1 MKTIDEINREK
12 NAKFKKVARVDES
25 PFRKMK
31 IFNLILICFNIIFII
46 AICCLIYLLIKRKN
60 KNIMEEKTE
69 HIIDQ
74 NSISA
79 VYSIKSG
86 QKIKL
91 FNPDKIGLKE
101 DDYIIEINEKNN
113 NLRNLKSLNTE
124 NGFYIPNESGNLGI
138 KIKFKSI
145 ISNFNEF
152 FKDNN
157 ELIKV
162 DLSNFEMKN
171 IKSMNSSFSGC
182 SNLNEVNLEG
192 INTNNFLDMS
202 YTFEKCKNLKNIN
215 LSPIK
220 SDNIRN
226 TKGIFSEC
234 DNLETVNISSFE
246 IVNDNMF
253 EGIKSRPNIIANQ
266 KISATISNIFYNMF
280 NININITIVENK
292 NHIENSK
299 QCSLGENEK
308 CKECNYAIPENCL
321 TCNKGFYLP
330 FNEKENKI
338 CLPCNK
344 IKNCSTCFGD
354 KYYIACSSC
363 ESSFYL
369 ENNECKKI
377 QKLKKC
383 VTGEKEKCKECKDDE
398 DLINQCK
405 ICNEGY
411 YLEENSNKTEC
422 VSCNKIED
430 CMECNEDNN
439 KLICN
444 KCREGY
450 ELINNSC
457 IEKNCEIG
465 ANEKCSSCKL
475 VKDKKKECYTCNEGY
490 FLKENSTICSKCT
503 INNCKKCSFINN
515 KEICNE
521 CLDTFI
527 AKTEE
532 NELIKSCECEY
543 GYKLTDGFCKKIK
556 NCNKIE
562 DCMECNEENNKLI
575 CNRCREGYELINNS
589 CIEKNCEIGAN
600 EKCSSCKLVKDKKK
614 ECYTCNE
621 GYFLKENSTICSKC
635 TINNCKKCSFIN
647 NKEICNECL
656 DTFIAKTEENE
667 LIKSCECEY
676 GYSIIN
682 ELCTKPGNWIKVL
695 MDVDYSWNNG
705 YADIFDN
712 IDSNIKSDEIDV
724 YINGTY
730 AQVSVD
736 RYISYKFDKGGIYS
750 LEINIKKQL
759 TTMSWLFNSDFIYSV
774 YFLPGFD
781 SSKVTSLEYMFVSS
795 NIESIDMKYL
805 DLSNV
810 KNIKFFIYEN
820 SSVKRYEKLNE
831 YIVDI
836 SSFDTSQITDCSGM
850 FHDISQ
856 DVIIKISN
864 KFTKCREQIPIV
876 NKVINVDE
884 IECQKFENCEKCV
897 GTKKTLKCGKCK
909 IGYKLNLYNICF
921 KPKCNLGENEKCS
934 DCKSENGKENEC
946 SSCNEGYHLPI
957 NAYNLT
963 SCKKCL
969 VDGCKSCDRVN
980 GKCISC
986 LDNYEPLM
994 DNGEVIKCELMCQL
1008 GNGDKCL
1015 ACNKQI
1021 KNKCGSCNPGY
1032 KLLKSGI
1039 CKKIENSFIAS
1050 YNVNS
1055 LNNPIYLMNLKG
1067 NNIKLSNII
1076 VYLNNE
1082 IISPYIICENRM
1094 AEIYYENCYVSYK
1107 FNNLGINNVKVIINQ
1122 TLTRM
1127 QNLFY
1132 YSSDLVNISFSET
1145 FDTSNVQCM
1154 DYLFGS
1160 CTSLLSINISSFN
1173 TSLVSSKWN
1182 MYYNCPKLNSI
1193 IQ

>member
-1 MKTIDEINREK
+1 MKTIEELK
-12 NAKFKKVARVDES
+12 NGKKVEFKKVAKHMDES

-31 IFNLILICFNIIFII
+31 IFNIILICFNIIFII
-46 AICCLIYLLIKRKN
+46 AIICLIFLIIKRKN
-60 KNIMEEKTE
+60 KDIIDEKTE
-69 HIIDQ
+69 EIIDK
-74 NSISA
+74 NTISA

-101 DDYIIEINEKNN
+101 DDYIIEINDKNN

-138 KIKFKSI
+138 KIKFKSFL
-145 ISNFNEF
+145 SNFNEI

-171 IKSMNSSFSGC
+171 IKNMNSSFSGC
-182 SNLNEVNLEG
+182 SNLNEVNLQG
-192 INTNNFLDMS
+192 INTNNLLDMS

-226 TKGIFSEC
+226 TQGIFSQC
-234 DNLETVNISSFE
+234 DNLETVDISSFE
-246 IVNDNMF
+246 KVNNDMF
-253 EGIKSRPNIIANQ
+253 EGIKSKPNIIVNQ
-266 KISATISNIFYNMF
+266 KISVTISNIFYNMF

-292 NHIENSK
+292 NHTENTK
-299 QCSLGENEK
+299 ECSLGENEK

-321 TCNKGFYLP
+321 TCNKGYYLP

-354 KYYIACSSC
+354 KYYITCSSC
-363 ESSFYL
+363 EPSFYL
-369 ENNECKKI
+369 ENNECKNI
-377 QKLKKC
+377 QKQKC
-383 VTGEKEKCKECKDDE
+383 IIGEKEKCKECKDDE
-398 DLINQCK
+398 NIINQCK

-422 VSCNKIED
+422 ASCNKIED
-430 CMECNEDNN
+430 CTECNEDNN

-444 KCREGY
+444 KCKEGY

-465 ANEKCSSCKL
+465 PNEKCLSCKL
-475 VKDKKKECYTCNEGY
+475 EKDSKKDCYTCNEGY
-490 FLKENSTICSKCT
+490 FLKENSTICTKCS
-503 INNCKKCSFINN
+503 INNCKKCSFMNN

-527 AKTEE
+527 TKTDE
-532 NELIKSCECEY
+532 NGLIQ
-543 GYKLTDGFCKKIK
+543 
-556 NCNKIE
+556 
-562 DCMECNEENNKLI
+562 
-575 CNRCREGYELINNS
+575 
-589 CIEKNCEIGAN
+589 
-600 EKCSSCKLVKDKKK
+600 
-614 ECYTCNE
+614 
-621 GYFLKENSTICSKC
+621 
-635 TINNCKKCSFIN
+635 
-647 NKEICNECL
+647 
-656 DTFIAKTEENE
+656 
-667 LIKSCECEY
+667 SCECEY

-705 YADIFDN
+705 YANIFHN
-712 IDSNIKSDEIDV
+712 MESKIKSNEIDV
-724 YINGTY
+724 YINGTLV
-730 AQVSVD
+730 QVSVD
-736 RYISYKFDKGGIYS
+736 RYIRYQFDKGGIYS

-759 TTMSWLFNSDFIYSV
+759 TTMSWLFDSDFIYSV

-781 SSKVTSLEYMFVSS
+781 SSKVTSLEYMFVNS

-810 KNIKFFIYEN
+810 KNLKFFIHEN
-820 SSVKRYEKLNE
+820 YSVKRYEKLNK

-836 SSFDTSQITDCSGM
+836 SSFDTSQVTICSGM
-850 FHDISQ
+850 FHDISE

-884 IECQKFENCEKCV
+884 IECQKFENCEKCI
-897 GTKKTLKCGKCK
+897 GSKKTLKCSKCK

-921 KPKCNLGENEKCS
+921 KPKCILGENEKCL
-934 DCKSENGKENEC
+934 DCKTENGKENEC
-946 SSCNEGYHLPI
+946 SSCNEGYYLPI
-957 NAYNLT
+957 NDYNLT

-969 VDGCKSCDRVN
+969 VDGCKSCDRAN

-994 DNGEVIKCELMCQL
+994 DNGEIIKCELMCEL

-1015 ACNKQI
+1015 KCNKQA
-1021 KNKCGSCNPGY
+1021 KNKCGSCNLGY
-1032 KLLKSGI
+1032 KLLKNGI

-1082 IISPYIICENRM
+1082 IISPYIICEDRM
-1094 AEIYYENCYVSYK
+1094 YRIYYENCYVSYK
-1107 FNNLGINNVKVIINQ
+1107 FKNLGINNVKIIINQ

-1132 YSSDLVNISFSET
+1132 FCSNLVNISFSET

-1160 CTSLLSINISSFN
+1160 CTSLLSINMSSFN
-1173 TSLVSSKWN
+1173 TSLVSSN
-1182 MYYNCPKLNSI
+1182 TYMYDNCPKLISI
-1193 IQ
+1193 IQS